1 MTEQSERGF
10 GPALDNKPAA
20 ANANMRIAVWHN
32 LPSGGGKRA
41 LYYHVRGLVKRGHSV
56 EVWCP
61 STSDRNYLPLSE
73 LVTEHVLPIELGWKN
88 KSVARSPLLGWHV
101 DQMRQAKALDENC
114 QRCAD
119 EINSGDFDILFANSS
134 VIHAASSIARY
145 VKTKKLLYLQEP
157 NRWLYEAGE
166 GGLPWVAIPA
176 QSRAWMHLSYMR
188 WFLLDLIGTQQLRIL
203 ARDERLNAGAFDL
216 ILVNSYFSRETL
228 LRVYGLDSTVC
239 YLGVDTQL
247 FVSLDYARENF
258 VVGMGEL
265 SPRKNVEFIIKAI
278 AQIGA
283 PRPRLVWIANRVSD
297 LYYQEMRC
305 LAESR
310 EVSFEVRRH
319 IDDNELV
326 DVLNRGTAMVYA
338 PRLEPFGLAPL
349 EANACGL
356 PVVAVAE
363 GGVRETIIDGVN
375 GFLVQHQPQMM
386 AHAIERLIHDKDLA
400 SQLGNNGSRIAR
412 EKWSV
417 NAAVDRLE
425 RQLIQAAAPS
435 NSG

>member
-1 MTEQSERGF
+1 
-10 GPALDNKPAA
+10 
-20 ANANMRIAVWHN
+20 MRIAVWHN

-41 LYYHVRGLVKRGHSV
+41 LYYHVRGLIERGHSV
-56 EVWCP
+56 EAWCP

-73 LVTEHVLPIELGWKN
+73 LITEHVLPIDIGQKG
-88 KSVARSPLLGWHV
+88 KSVARNPLLGLHG
-101 DQMRQAKALDENC
+101 DQLRRAKALDEHC
-114 QRCAD
+114 RQCAD
-119 EINSGDFDILFANSS
+119 EINRRNFDILFANSS
-134 VIHAASSIARY
+134 IIQAVSSIGRY
-145 VKTKKLLYLQEP
+145 VKAKKVLYLQEP

-176 QSRAWMHLSYMR
+176 ATRSWMRPRYIR
-188 WFLLDLIGTQQLRIL
+188 WFLWNLIDTQRLRVL
-203 ARDERLNAGAFDL
+203 ARDERLNASAFDL

-228 LRVYGLDSTVC
+228 LRLYGLDSTVC

-247 FVSLDYARENF
+247 FVNHQHVRENF
-258 VVGMGEL
+258 VVGVGQL
-265 SPRKNVEFIIKAI
+265 TPSKNVEFVIKAV
-278 AQIGA
+278 AKIGI
-283 PRPRLVWIANRVSD
+283 PRPRLVWIANMGAD
-297 LYYQEMRC
+297 WYYEKMRS
-305 LAESR
+305 LAESY
-310 EVSFEVRRH
+310 EVTFEARAS

-326 DVLNRGTAMVYA
+326 DILNRATAMVYA

-386 AHAIERLIHDKDLA
+386 AQAIQRLAHDKDLA
-400 SQLGNNGSRIAR
+400 AQLSKNGSKIVQ

-417 NAAVDRLE
+417 NSAVERLE
-425 RQLIQAAAPS
+425 RQLTQAATAEAETL
-435 NSG
+435 